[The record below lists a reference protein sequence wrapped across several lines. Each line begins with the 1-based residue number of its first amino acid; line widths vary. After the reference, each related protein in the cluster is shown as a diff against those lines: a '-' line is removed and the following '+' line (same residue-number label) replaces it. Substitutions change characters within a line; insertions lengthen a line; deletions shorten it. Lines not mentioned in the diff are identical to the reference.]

1 MRNVFIFTVLVI
13 TIFNYGF
20 SKSEFQFSKMDDVFK
35 SDNTAYK
42 VVYFY
47 TDWCRYCNKMS
58 SVTFKDA
65 NVVAEMNKNWAIVK
79 VNAESKEQ
87 YTANGNAKTG
97 IELARA
103 YKVTGYPTLVFFN
116 TKGEVIT
123 TLPGYA
129 GPEDFYK
136 ILTYIS
142 TESYKTV
149 KFKDYTVKN

>member
-1 MRNVFIFTVLVI
+1 MRNILLFVFTAFFLT
-13 TIFNYGF
+13 NHSF
-20 SKSEFQFSKMDDVFK
+20 SKSEIQFSKMDDAFK

-47 TDWCRYCNKMS
+47 TDWCGYCKKMS
-58 SVTFKDA
+58 SGTFTNETVVT
-65 NVVAEMNKNWAIVK
+65 ELNKNWAIVK
-79 VNAESKEQ
+79 VNAESKDV
-87 YTANGNAKTG
+87 YTQNGNNKTG

-116 TKGEVIT
+116 TKGDVIT

-129 GPEDFYK
+129 GPEDFHK
-136 ILTYIS
+136 ILTYFS

-149 KFKDYTVKN
+149 KFKDYTERK